1 MAKSPN
7 QKQKLLRILE
17 ILKDKTDE
25 EHYIS
30 RSDLIDALKDYD
42 IEAERK
48 SIYDDIE
55 VLIDMGYDIRKSK
68 KKDGG
73 YCLASREFDRS
84 EILPLV
90 DAVSS
95 SRFIT
100 AKKSREL
107 IKKLEGFLSK
117 YEASDLHRD
126 VHVSNRIKTDNESI
140 FYVVDAVSR
149 AITSKKKIT
158 FHYCDWNNKKE
169 FVPRHNNKLYLD
181 CPLSLFWDDEK
192 YYLIGYD
199 EEFNE
204 IRHYR
209 CDKMKDVTVTDE
221 PICKNDIIEKFDPV
235 HYENM
240 TFGMYNGKE
249 EYVTICFK
257 DTLCGVMI
265 DRFGKDPTFRKEN
278 DGYLSIRVQVKVSP
292 QFFGWLTG
300 LGGDVF
306 LKAPQNIV
314 DEYTDYLKKLLL
326 NY

>member
-1 MAKSPN
+1 MAKSSN

-17 ILKDKTDE
+17 ILRERTDE
-25 EHYIS
+25 NHFIS
-30 RSDLIDALKDYD
+30 RNELISALSEYD

-48 SIYDDIE
+48 SIYSDIE

-100 AKKSREL
+100 EKKSRTL

-117 YEASDLHRD
+117 YEAADLNRD
-126 VHVSNRIKTDNESI
+126 VHVANRIKTDNESI
-140 FYVVDAVSR
+140 YYAVDAISR
-149 AITSKKKIT
+149 AVSSKNKIV
-158 FHYCDWNNKKE
+158 FHYCDWNTKKE
-169 FVPRHNNKLYLD
+169 FVPRHDNKLYSVS
-181 CPLSLFWDDEK
+181 PLSLFWDDEK
-192 YYLIGYD
+192 YYLIAYD

-209 CDKMKDVTVTDE
+209 CDKMKDVTVTEENITRNEIVDSF
-221 PICKNDIIEKFDPV
+221 NPV

-240 TFGMYNGKE
+240 TFGMYSGSE
-249 EYVTICFK
+249 EYVTIAFK
-257 DTLCGVMI
+257 EYLCGVMI
-265 DRFGKDPTFRKEN
+265 DRFGKEPTFRKES
-278 DGYLSIRVQVKVSP
+278 DGYISIRVQVKVSP

-300 LGGDVF
+300 LGKDVY
-306 LKAPQNIV
+306 LKAPANV
-314 DEYTDYLKKLLL
+314 VEEYKDYLKKLLA